1 MDVRWWSV
9 WFAEAGGL
17 GGERTFGYPL
27 KTDIFVKLVLD
38 DGLLLDEARV
48 CT

>member
-1 MDVRWWSV
+1 MGKRR
-9 WFAEAGGL
+9 EGGK
-17 GGERTFGYPL
+17 GGVTFGYPL
-27 KTDIFVKLVLD
+27 ETNIFVELVLD